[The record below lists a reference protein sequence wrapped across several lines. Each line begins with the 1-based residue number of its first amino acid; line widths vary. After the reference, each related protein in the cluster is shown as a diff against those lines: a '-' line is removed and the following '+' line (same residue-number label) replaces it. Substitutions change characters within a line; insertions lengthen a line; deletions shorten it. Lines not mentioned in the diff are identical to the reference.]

1 MSHKQDVPTN
11 EAEVPPLKLAHI
23 AVCPRCGR
31 ASVGMNDCPA
41 CGASPTS
48 SIPYVPASAL
58 AEVWEKAIA
67 TVQTEMKRC
76 GEFGMS
82 PSLED
87 FRIALE
93 AARDASLSAGEES
106 NDGAK

>member
-1 MSHKQDVPTN
+1 MPTN

-31 ASVGMNDCPA
+31 ANVGMNDCPA

-58 AEVWEKAIA
+58 AEVWEKAFAAVRKVGNSIA
-67 TVQTEMKRC
+67 S
-76 GEFGMS
+76 GEDYNEFYG
-82 PSLED
+82 LIVD
-87 FRIALE
+87 VITALE
-93 AARDASLSAGEES
+93 AARDAALGAGKGEQCQR
-106 NDGAK
+106 